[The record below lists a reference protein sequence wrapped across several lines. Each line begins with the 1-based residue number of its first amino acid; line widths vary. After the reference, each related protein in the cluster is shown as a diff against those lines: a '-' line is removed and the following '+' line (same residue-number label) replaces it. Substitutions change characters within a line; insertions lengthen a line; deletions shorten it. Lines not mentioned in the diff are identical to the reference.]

1 MTQVKPANKKKQKID
16 KTNISCPSI
25 LIPMDLNKNFT
36 IFKYTD
42 SSIAFKNS
50 VFLHPKYQQL
60 EYIKL
65 SDYKPNMIG
74 EKPKGYTQQIYPVR
88 FLNDITEDQIVF
100 NIGSRDFLGFTL
112 GSQVKIIPVNQL
124 DLTSIVSKA
133 SIIVEPVTKSKF
145 SIEIDDDEIDQIKAG
160 LIGIPLSTSHKY
172 FYSSST
178 TQFQLQIYLVGESK
192 NQVLQN
198 LIIGIDSE
206 LVVSTLS
213 PNIKIKTSQ
222 ASNMFKGNF
231 NFQEMGIG
239 GLDKQFE
246 IIFRRAFAS
255 RVIPDKVAKD
265 LGINHVRGI
274 LLYGPPGCGKTL
286 VARQMGKV
294 LNCAEPKIVNG
305 PSLLSKYVGESEE
318 NVRKLFADA
327 ISDKSG
333 SQLHLII
340 CDEFDA
346 LVKKRGSSGDNTGT
360 GDKIVNQFL
369 TMIDGPESLNNI
381 LLICMTNRRDL
392 IDEAILRPGRLEVQI
407 EIGLP
412 DESGRKE
419 ILKIHTK
426 KMKSTGHMEPTINL
440 DEIATNT
447 KNFTGAEIE
456 SVVKTSVSY
465 ALSRELD
472 PTNLSQAKNINPI
485 VTKSDFE
492 RSLREIK
499 PQFGTRSTLIDI
511 ICATQ
516 LDLYSEEYSRTYLD
530 IDKKMRALK
539 TGNKLSLLV
548 SGPNYIGKTKMV
560 AHLAKESDFNCVKF
574 INAESLINSYA
585 KEIYLNDLVESGLK
599 SESCIFILDSI
610 EKIIE
615 YSKLGNIYNNKILQS
630 IYILLDKIIDP
641 ANKVIV
647 LITSSNPD
655 LCETLDITNLVD
667 YSYELSDLDDIAKK
681 FKANKLN

>member
-1 MTQVKPANKKKQKID
+1 
-16 KTNISCPSI
+16 
-25 LIPMDLNKNFT
+25 MDYNGYLT
-36 IFKYTD
+36 IIKHNDTTT
-42 SSIAFKNS
+42 AFKNS
-50 VFLHPKYQQL
+50 VFLNPKFGGVDYVQI
-60 EYIKL
+60 Y
-65 SDYKPNMIG
+65 DYKPNMVG
-74 EKPKGYTQQIYPVR
+74 EKPKDYQGIVYRVR
-88 FLNDITEDQIVF
+88 YLNDVSENQIVF
-100 NIGSRDFLGFTL
+100 NSAARDFLGFTI
-112 GSQVKIIPVNQL
+112 GSQVKIKPYLPVYLQKAV
-124 DLTSIVSKA
+124 VSNA
-133 SIIVEPVTKSKF
+133 SIIIEPVTKSKQD
-145 SIEIDDDEIDQIKAG
+145 IVIDEDELEMIKTN
-160 LIGIPLSTSHKY
+160 LLQVPLSTSHKY
-172 FYSSST
+172 FYSSQISGI
-178 TQFQLQIYLVGESK
+178 QLQMFLIGQTK

-198 LIIGIDSE
+198 IMIGENTDVE
-206 LVVSTLS
+206 FTTLS
-213 PNIKIKTSQ
+213 PNVKIQTSQ

-231 NFQEMGIG
+231 NFQAMGIG

-286 VARQMGKV
+286 VARKMGQV

-327 ISDKSG
+327 IADKSG

-381 LLICMTNRRDL
+381 LLICMTNRKDL

-407 EIGLP
+407 EISLP

-419 ILKIHTK
+419 ILQIHTK
-426 KMKSTGHMEPTINL
+426 KMSSTGHMDSSINL
-440 DEIATNT
+440 DDIAANT

-472 PTNLSQAKNINPI
+472 PANLSQAKNINPI

-499 PQFGTRSTLIDI
+499 PQFGTRSALIDI
-511 ICATQ
+511 ICSTELQ
-516 LDLYSEEYSRTYLD
+516 MYSDEYKETYAD
-530 IDKKMRALK
+530 IAEKMKALK
-539 TGNKLSLLV
+539 SGNRLSLLL

-560 AHLAKESDFNCVKF
+560 AHLAKESDYNCVKF
-574 INAESLINSYA
+574 INAESLSNSYA
-585 KEIYLNDLVESGLK
+585 KDIYLNDLVESGLK

-641 ANKVIV
+641 ANKIIV

-667 YSYELSDLDDIAKK
+667 YSYQLSDTEGIAFK
-681 FKANKLN
+681 FKANKLLS

>member
-1 MTQVKPANKKKQKID
+1 
-16 KTNISCPSI
+16 
-25 LIPMDLNKNFT
+25 MDINRYFT
-36 IFKYTD
+36 VYKHVD
-42 SSIAFKNS
+42 STIAFKNS
-50 VFLHPKYQQL
+50 VFLHPKYEQI
-60 EYIKL
+60 EYICL
-65 SDYKPNMIG
+65 YDYKSNIVG
-74 EKPKGYTQQIYPVR
+74 EKPKNYTNQIYPVR
-88 FLNDITEDQIVF
+88 FLTDITEDQIVF
-100 NIGSRDFLGFTL
+100 NVGSRDYLGFTV
-112 GSQVKIIPVNQL
+112 GSQVKV
-124 DLTSIVSKA
+124 T
-133 SIIVEPVTKSKF
+133 PVTKSKLLEQINKA
-145 SIEIDDDEIDQIKAG
+145 SLIIEPVNKIKKQIEIDEDEIPMIKEN
-160 LIGIPLSTSHKY
+160 LSGIPLSTVHKY
-172 FYSSST
+172 FYTSPIT
-178 TQFQLQIYLVGESK
+178 GIQLQLYLIGETK
-192 NQVLQN
+192 DQVLQN
-198 LIIGIDSE
+198 QIIGNETE
-206 LVVSTLS
+206 LVLTTLNT
-213 PNIKIKTSQ
+213 NIKIKTSQ
-222 ASNMFKGNF
+222 AANMFKGNF

-286 VARQMGKV
+286 VARKMGKV

-381 LLICMTNRRDL
+381 LLICMTNRKDL

-419 ILKIHTK
+419 ILLIHTK
-426 KMKSTGHMEPTINL
+426 QMKSTGHMESTINL
-440 DEIATNT
+440 DEIASNT

-456 SVVKTSVSY
+456 AVVKTSVSY

-472 PTNLSQAKNINPI
+472 PTNLSLSKNINPI

-511 ICATQ
+511 ICSTE
-516 LDLYSEEYSRTYLD
+516 LKLYSDEYKQIYTDIEEK
-530 IDKKMRALK
+530 IQALK

-548 SGPNYIGKTKMV
+548 SGPNYIGKTKMI

-574 INAESLINSYA
+574 INAESLINSFA
-585 KEIYLNDLVESGLK
+585 KDIYLNDLVDSGLK
-599 SESCIFILDSI
+599 SESCIFILDSF
-610 EKIIE
+610 EKLIE

-647 LITSSNPD
+647 LITSSNLD

-667 YSYELSDLDDIAKK
+667 YSYELLDLNDIAKK

>member
-1 MTQVKPANKKKQKID
+1 
-16 KTNISCPSI
+16 
-25 LIPMDLNKNFT
+25 MDYNGYFT
-36 IFKYTD
+36 IYKHIDTTT
-42 SSIAFKNS
+42 AFKNS
-50 VFLHPKYQQL
+50 VFLNPKFVGVN
-60 EYIKL
+60 YIQIY
-65 SDYKPNMIG
+65 DYKANMVG
-74 EKPKGYTQQIYPVR
+74 EKPKEYQGIIYRVR
-88 FLNDITEDQIVF
+88 YLNDVSENQIVF
-100 NIGSRDFLGFTL
+100 NSAARDFLGFTI
-112 GSQVKIIPVNQL
+112 GSQVKIKPYLPVYLQNAV
-124 DLTSIVSKA
+124 VSNA
-133 SIIVEPVTKSKF
+133 SIIIEPVTKSKQD
-145 SIEIDDDEIDQIKAG
+145 IQIDEDELEMIKTN
-160 LIGIPLSTSHKY
+160 LLQVPLSTLHKY
-172 FYSSST
+172 FYSSQISGI
-178 TQFQLQIYLVGESK
+178 QLQMFLIGQTK

-198 LIIGIDSE
+198 IMIGENTDIEFTS
-206 LVVSTLS
+206 LS

-231 NFQEMGIG
+231 NFQAMGIG

-286 VARQMGKV
+286 VARKMGQV

-327 ISDKSG
+327 IADKSG

-407 EIGLP
+407 EISLP

-419 ILKIHTK
+419 ILQIHTM
-426 KMKSTGHMEPTINL
+426 KMKSTGHMESTINL
-440 DEIATNT
+440 DEIAANT

-472 PTNLSQAKNINPI
+472 PTNLAQAKNINPI

-511 ICATQ
+511 ICSTE
-516 LDLYSEEYSRTYLD
+516 LEFYSDEYKETYAD
-530 IDKKMRALK
+530 ISNKMQALK
-539 TGNKLSLLV
+539 SGNRLSLLL

-560 AHLAKESDFNCVKF
+560 AHLAKDSDYNCVKF
-574 INAESLINSYA
+574 INAESLSNSYA
-585 KEIYLNDLVESGLK
+585 KDIYLNDLVESGLK
-599 SESCIFILDSI
+599 SQSCIFILDSI

-641 ANKVIV
+641 ANKIIV
-647 LITSSNPD
+647 LITSSNPN

-667 YSYELSDLDDIAKK
+667 YSYQLTDTEGIAYK
-681 FKANKLN
+681 FKSNKLAN

>member
-1 MTQVKPANKKKQKID
+1 
-16 KTNISCPSI
+16 
-25 LIPMDLNKNFT
+25 MDLNKHFT
-36 IFKYTD
+36 IFKHSDATLAY
-42 SSIAFKNS
+42 KNS
-50 VFLHPKYQQL
+50 VFLHPKYQGID
-60 EYIKL
+60 YIKFT
-65 SDYKPNMIG
+65 DYKSNMVG
-74 EKPKGYTQQIYPVR
+74 EKPKNYTQQIYRVR
-88 FLNDITEDQIVF
+88 HLNDITEDQIVF
-100 NIGSRDFLGFTL
+100 NVGSRDYLGFTV
-112 GSQVKIIPVNQL
+112 GSQVKIIPLNNTSLSTPVNQ
-124 DLTSIVSKA
+124 A
-133 SIIVEPVTKSKF
+133 SIIIEPVTKGKNVY
-145 SIEIDDDEIDQIKAG
+145 EIDEDEIELIKENF
-160 LIGIPLSTSHKY
+160 IGIPLSTSHKY
-172 FYSSST
+172 FYSNPIN
-178 TQFQLQIYLVGESK
+178 QIQLQLYLIGETK
-192 NQVLQN
+192 DQIQLNKVINAQT
-198 LIIGIDSE
+198 E
-206 LVVSTLS
+206 LVISTVS
-213 PNIKIKTSQ
+213 PNIKIKSSQ

-426 KMKSTGHMEPTINL
+426 KMNATGHMEATVDLN
-440 DEIATNT
+440 EIASNT

-511 ICATQ
+511 ICATP
-516 LDLYSEEYSRTYLD
+516 LELYSKEYSQTYLD
-530 IDKKMRALK
+530 IGKKMQALK

-548 SGPNYIGKTKMV
+548 SGPNYIGKTKLV

-574 INAESLINSYA
+574 INAESLVNSFA
-585 KEIYLNDLVESGLK
+585 KDMYLNDLVESGLK
-599 SESCIFILDSI
+599 SESCIFILDSF
-610 EKIIE
+610 EKLIE
-615 YSKLGNIYNNKILQS
+615 YSKLGNVYNNKILQS

-641 ANKVIV
+641 ANKVVI
-647 LITSSNPD
+647 LITSSNTD
-655 LCETLDITNLVD
+655 LCDTLDITNLVD
-667 YSYELSDLDDIAKK
+667 YFYELSDSDDISRK
-681 FKANKLN
+681 FKLLKF

>member
-1 MTQVKPANKKKQKID
+1 
-16 KTNISCPSI
+16 
-25 LIPMDLNKNFT
+25 MDYNGYLT
-36 IFKYTD
+36 IIKHNDTTT
-42 SSIAFKNS
+42 AFKNS
-50 VFLHPKYQQL
+50 VFLNPKFGGVDYVQI
-60 EYIKL
+60 Y
-65 SDYKPNMIG
+65 DYKPNMVG
-74 EKPKGYTQQIYPVR
+74 EKPKDYQGIVYRVR
-88 FLNDITEDQIVF
+88 YLNDVSENQIVF
-100 NIGSRDFLGFTL
+100 NSAARDFLGFTI
-112 GSQVKIIPVNQL
+112 GSQVKIKPYLPVYLQKAV
-124 DLTSIVSKA
+124 VSNA
-133 SIIVEPVTKSKF
+133 SIIIEPVTKSKQD
-145 SIEIDDDEIDQIKAG
+145 IVIDEDELEMIKTN
-160 LIGIPLSTSHKY
+160 LLQVPLSTSHKY
-172 FYSSST
+172 FYSSKISGI
-178 TQFQLQIYLVGESK
+178 QLQMFLIGQTK

-198 LIIGIDSE
+198 IMIGENTDVE
-206 LVVSTLS
+206 FTTLS
-213 PNIKIKTSQ
+213 PNVKIQTSQ

-231 NFQEMGIG
+231 NFQAMGIG

-286 VARQMGKV
+286 VARKMGQV

-327 ISDKSG
+327 IADKSG

-381 LLICMTNRRDL
+381 LLICMTNRKDL

-407 EIGLP
+407 EISLP

-419 ILKIHTK
+419 ILQIHTK
-426 KMKSTGHMEPTINL
+426 KMSSTGHMDSSINL
-440 DEIATNT
+440 DDIAANT

-472 PTNLSQAKNINPI
+472 PANLSQAKNINPI

-499 PQFGTRSTLIDI
+499 PQFGTRSALIDI
-511 ICATQ
+511 ICSTELQ
-516 LDLYSEEYSRTYLD
+516 MYSDEYKETYAD
-530 IDKKMRALK
+530 IADKMKALK
-539 TGNKLSLLV
+539 SGNRLSLLL

-560 AHLAKESDFNCVKF
+560 AHLAKESDYNCVKF
-574 INAESLINSYA
+574 INAESLSNSYA
-585 KEIYLNDLVESGLK
+585 KDIYLNDLVESGLK

-641 ANKVIV
+641 ANKIIV

-667 YSYELSDLDDIAKK
+667 YSYQLSDTEGIAFK
-681 FKANKLN
+681 FKANKLLS

>member
-1 MTQVKPANKKKQKID
+1 
-16 KTNISCPSI
+16 
-25 LIPMDLNKNFT
+25 MDYNGYLT
-36 IFKYTD
+36 IFKHNDTTT
-42 SSIAFKNS
+42 AFKNS
-50 VFLHPKYQQL
+50 VFLNPKFIGVD
-60 EYIKL
+60 YIQIY
-65 SDYKPNMIG
+65 DYKPNMVG
-74 EKPKGYTQQIYPVR
+74 EKPKEYQGIVYRVR
-88 FLNDITEDQIVF
+88 YLNDVSENQIVF
-100 NIGSRDFLGFTL
+100 NSAAREFLGFTI
-112 GSQVKIIPVNQL
+112 GSQVKIKPYLPIYLQKQ
-124 DLTSIVSKA
+124 IVSNA
-133 SIIVEPVTKSKF
+133 SIIIETVSKTKQD
-145 SIEIDDDEIDQIKAG
+145 IQIDDDELELIKAN
-160 LIGIPLSTSHKY
+160 LFQIPLSTSHKY
-172 FYSSST
+172 FYSSQISGI
-178 TQFQLQIYLVGESK
+178 QLQMFLIGQTK

-198 LIIGIDSE
+198 VIIDE
-206 LVVSTLS
+206 NTDVEFTTLS
-213 PNIKIKTSQ
+213 PNIKIKISQ
-222 ASNMFKGNF
+222 SSNMFKGNF

-286 VARQMGKV
+286 VARKMGQV

-327 ISDKSG
+327 IADKSG

-381 LLICMTNRRDL
+381 LLICMTNRKDL

-407 EIGLP
+407 EISLP

-419 ILKIHTK
+419 ILLIHTK
-426 KMKSTGHMEPTINL
+426 KMNSTGHMDSSINL
-440 DEIATNT
+440 DEIAVNT

-472 PTNLSQAKNINPI
+472 PANLSQAKNINPI

-499 PQFGTRSTLIDI
+499 PQFGTRSALIDI
-511 ICATQ
+511 ICSTELQ
-516 LDLYSEEYSRTYLD
+516 MYSDEYKETYAD
-530 IDKKMRALK
+530 IADKMKALK
-539 TGNKLSLLV
+539 SGNRLSLLL

-560 AHLAKESDFNCVKF
+560 AHLAKESDYNCVKF

-585 KEIYLNDLVESGLK
+585 KDIYLNDLVESGLK

-641 ANKVIV
+641 ANKIIV

-655 LCETLDITNLVD
+655 LCETLDISNLVD
-667 YSYELSDLDDIAKK
+667 YSYQLLDTEGIAYK
-681 FKANKLN
+681 FKANKLSS